1 MIYAIIRSG
10 GKQYKVSEKD
20 TILID
25 KLENLK
31 GEKVVFPEVLLIRR
45 DDSIL
50 IGDPLVKNGEVV
62 GKVVEELKGKKITI
76 AKFKAKV
83 HYRRKIG
90 FRPYFTKVL
99 IEKIKIA

>member
-1 MIYAIIRSG
+1 MDYAIIRTG
-10 GKQYKVSEKD
+10 GKQYKVSEKE

-25 KLENLK
+25 KLVSSK

-62 GKVVEELKGKKITI
+62 GKVVEELRGEKITI

-83 HYRRKIG
+83 RYRRKIG
-90 FRPYFTKVL
+90 FRSHLTKVL
-99 IEKIKIA
+99 IEKIKVA